1 MGFQLLD
8 GEKAEVTHPAE
19 DTFAVHTEVL
29 IDAPPEKVWAVLTDF
44 ERLSEW
50 SNNLVGL
57 EGDFR
62 DGGQITVSF
71 KAGPLTQKLQHEVK
85 FFEEG
90 RSFGWSD
97 PLFSGLSDHHIYQ
110 VNATDDGKTL
120 FVQTDHVKG
129 THGHIGYHIGHQLAL
144 GTMHAYVEFNR
155 RLKARV
161 ESMQSGFTQKQNLT

>member
-1 MGFQLLD
+1 MGFQLLE

-62 DGGQITVSF
+62 EGGQITVTF
-71 KAGPLTQKLQHEVK
+71 KSGPFDQKIEHEVK
-85 FFEEG
+85 FFEDG

-97 PLFSGLSDHHIYQ
+97 PLMMGISDHHIYQ

-129 THGHIGYHIGHQLAL
+129 PHGHVGYHIGHQLAQ
-144 GTMHAYVEFNR
+144 GMMQSYVEFNR

-161 ESMQSGFTQKQNLT
+161 DSMQPYL

>member
-1 MGFQLLD
+1 MSFQLLD

-19 DTFAVHTEVL
+19 DTFAIYTEVL
-29 IDAPPEKVWAVLTDF
+29 IDAPPENVWATLTDF
-44 ERLSEW
+44 ARLPEW
-50 SNNLVGL
+50 SNNFVALK
-57 EGDFR
+57 GDFR
-62 DGGQITVSF
+62 DGGQITVHF
-71 KAGPLTQKLQHEVK
+71 KTGLFTQEFHHEVK
-85 FFEEG
+85 FFEAG

-97 PLFSGLSDHHIYQ
+97 PLVAGLSDHHIYQ

-144 GTMHAYVEFNR
+144 GAMHSYVEFNR

-161 ESMQSGFTQKQNLT
+161 ESL

>member
-1 MGFQLLD
+1 MSFQLLD
-8 GEKAEVTHPAE
+8 GEKGDVTHPAE
-19 DTFAVHTEVL
+19 DVFEIYTEVL

-44 ERLSEW
+44 DKLSEW

-62 DGGQITVSF
+62 DGGQITVYF
-71 KAGPLTQKLQHEVK
+71 KAGPFTQELKHEVK

-97 PLFSGLSDHHIYQ
+97 PLFSGLSDRHVYQ

-120 FVQTDHVKG
+120 FVQTDQVKG
-129 THGHIGYHIGHQLAL
+129 VHGHIGYHIGQQLAN
-144 GTMHAYVEFNR
+144 GTMHSYVEFNR

-161 ESMQSGFTQKQNLT
+161 EAI

>member
-1 MGFQLLD
+1 MPFQLPE
-8 GEKAEVTHPAE
+8 GEKAEVTHPSE
-19 DTFAVHTEVL
+19 DIFGVYTEVL
-29 IDAPPEKVWAVLTDF
+29 IDAPPEKVWEVLTDF
-44 ERLSEW
+44 DRLSEW

-62 DGGQITVSF
+62 DGGQIMVSF
-71 KAGPLTQKLQHEVK
+71 KAGPVTQKLQREVK

-97 PLFSGLSDHHIYQ
+97 PLFSGLSDRHIYQ

-129 THGHIGYHIGHQLAL
+129 AHVHIGYHIGHQLAM
-144 GTMHAYVEFNR
+144 GMMHAYVEFNR

-161 ESMQSGFTQKQNLT
+161 ESM

>member
-1 MGFQLLD
+1 MGFQLRE

-29 IDAPPEKVWAVLTDF
+29 IDAPPEQVWAVLTDF
-44 ERLSEW
+44 ARLSEW

-62 DGGQITVSF
+62 EGGQITVTF
-71 KAGPLTQKLQHEVK
+71 KVGPLRQQLKHEVK
-85 FFEEG
+85 FFEDG

-97 PLFSGLSDHHIYQ
+97 PLFAGLSDRHIYQ
-110 VNATDDGKTL
+110 IHVAEDGKTR
-120 FVQTDHVKG
+120 FVQTDQVKG
-129 THGHIGYHIGHQLAL
+129 SHGHIGYHISRQLAV
-144 GTMHAYVEFNR
+144 GTMQAYVEFNR

-161 ESMQSGFTQKQNLT
+161 EAM